1 MNRIWEEKAKSEE
14 GKKQV
19 ALIHKNDGVIHIH
32 KQVPHST

>member
-19 ALIHKNDGVIHIH
+19 ALIHKNDGSYT
-32 KQVPHST
+32 QE